1 MRAIQEVV
9 YRVMMSF
16 FDTGVSNVS
25 ISPLVYF
32 NRIAK
37 ATRDKHEAQFAKS
50 ATVKRELEY
59 FKEKSAK
66 VASADEFLNNYRL
79 LSVATSAFGL
89 EDAMQYG
96 FRTKAIAK
104 SDATDP
110 ESLLNKFTDTR
121 YREFNLAFEF
131 FSKGVT
137 KLQSEETQKLV
148 SARYVTN
155 EYERSLG
162 EIDSSLQEAAY
173 FIRTAGSKTQINQI
187 ISDPVLFGVVID
199 TLGISR
205 AAAGGDFNNLKARI
219 EQGFDMSRLK
229 DAAYVEKFA
238 QRFLAIR
245 SSQAQLSAG
254 NPLIGIFANNSA

>member
-50 ATVKRELEY
+50 AIVKREL
-59 FKEKSAK
+59 
-66 VASADEFLNNYRL
+66 
-79 LSVATSAFGL
+79 VATSAFGL

-104 SDATDP
+104 SDTTDP

-137 KLQSEETQKLV
+137 KLQSEDTQKLV